1 MAEIPAALRPP
12 GVDFLARSISDL
24 GLPHPLC
31 VDAARQAIAAGDASS
46 VRRIAQEMSS
56 SFLRPVIN
64 ATGVLLHTNLGRA
77 PLRLGYPENDS
88 GRADSA
94 ASAAVKRSRS
104 SNPRSG
110 LSRRNSGSENAPV
123 RYNNLEYDLARG
135 ERGSRHS
142 HAAALL
148 AKLCDAE
155 AALVVNNCAAAVT
168 LAVAAL
174 AGGRSAV
181 VSRSELVEIGGGFRI
196 PAVIAAAG
204 AHLVEVGTTNRTR
217 LNDYNEAITNAGAAA
232 ALVLK
237 VHQSNYRIVGFAE
250 AASVPELATL
260 PVPLV
265 VDIGSGLLDE
275 ACPWLRDGP
284 PLWLKGEPAAR
295 QCLAAGANLVTFSGD
310 KLLGG
315 PQAGIIAGSSKLI
328 SRCAR
333 HPLARAFRAGS
344 LILAELQS
352 LALTYLERR
361 GANIPFWKMATAS
374 QENLLKRA
382 EALGVG
388 TPELMNSTT
397 GGGTLPGVEIPSA
410 GISLKGDLTQKLRSA
425 GEGQA
430 PVVARV
436 FSQRTYLD
444 LRTVDPLDD
453 ETLADAAAVAAA

>member
-12 GVDFLARSISDL
+12 GVDSLARSISDL

-31 VDAARQAIAAGDASS
+31 VDAARRAIAGGDASS
-46 VRRIAQEMSS
+46 VRRIAQEMSN

-77 PLRLGYPENDS
+77 PLRLGYPASDS

-94 ASAAVKRSRS
+94 AANWSRS
-104 SNPRSG
+104 SNTRSG
-110 LSRRNSGSENAPV
+110 NSGSENAPV

-196 PAVIAAAG
+196 PEVIAAAG

-217 LNDYNEAITNAGAAA
+217 FDDYNEAIASTGAAA

-284 PLWLKGEPAAR
+284 PVWLKGEPAAR

-315 PQAGIIAGSSKLI
+315 PQAGIIAGSSELI
-328 SRCAR
+328 SQCAR

-361 GANIPFWKMATAS
+361 GTNIPFWRMATAS

-382 EALGVG
+382 ERLGVG

-425 GEGQA
+425 DGGQA
-430 PVVARV
+430 PVIARV
-436 FSQRTYLD
+436 VSQRTFLD

-453 ETLADAAAVAAA
+453 ETLAAAAAAAAA